1 MSNIP
6 SILDTAKFRH
16 LLLQQNQL
24 IESSLV
30 GIAGF
35 GLPAYDKVYFSNY
48 VASDKPGTIVLKNGG
63 AIVATLTLSY
73 DGSNNLTSVVRS

>member
-6 SILDTAKFRH
+6 SILDDAKFRH
-16 LLLQQNQL
+16 LLLEQNQL

-35 GLPAYDKVYFSNY
+35 NLPAYDEVDLSNY
-48 VASDKPGTIVLKNGG
+48 VAADKPSTIVLKSTGTT
-63 AIVATLTLSY
+63 VATLTLSY

>member
-6 SILDTAKFRH
+6 SILDDAKFRH
-16 LLLQQNQL
+16 LLLEQNQL

-35 GLPAYDKVYFSNY
+35 NLPAYDEVNLSGY
-48 VASDKPGTIVLKNGG
+48 VATDKPSTIVLKSGG
-63 AIVATLTLSY
+63 TTVATLTLSY
-73 DGSNNLTSVVRS
+73 DGSNNVTSIVRS

>member
-6 SILDTAKFRH
+6 SILDDAKFRH
-16 LLLQQNQL
+16 LLLEQNQL

-35 GLPAYDKVYFSNY
+35 NLPPYDEVDLSNY
-48 VASDKPGTIVLKNGG
+48 VAADKPGTIVLKSGG
-63 AIVATLTLSY
+63 ATVATLTLSY
-73 DGSNNLTSVVRS
+73 DGSNNLTSIVRS